1 MESAKRHLSAGF
13 DLLDSIEFRLKGAE
27 LDRMALARQEFRQAY
42 AALEKEQKVAAAE
55 KAANEAAKAEVK
67 KNG

>member
-1 MESAKRHLSAGF
+1 METAKRHLKTGF

-42 AALEKEQKVAAAE
+42 AKLEKLSTE
-55 KAANEAAKAEVK
+55 KQNGEVNT
-67 KNG
+67 NG